1 MIGWMDQPLKTVQ
14 GQVCLL
20 IREETQEVSTDA
32 LMTEWLAGKAE
43 AAESSRFKMSSNR
56 ETSNCRPLQ
65 ATPAMSHTSGK
76 PTRQARHATS
86 MILEAFLYSQ

>member
-20 IREETQEVSTDA
+20 IREEAQEVSTDA

-56 ETSNCRPLQ
+56 ETSSCRP
-65 ATPAMSHTSGK
+65 SRR
-76 PTRQARHATS
+76 RQ
-86 MILEAFLYSQ
+86 L